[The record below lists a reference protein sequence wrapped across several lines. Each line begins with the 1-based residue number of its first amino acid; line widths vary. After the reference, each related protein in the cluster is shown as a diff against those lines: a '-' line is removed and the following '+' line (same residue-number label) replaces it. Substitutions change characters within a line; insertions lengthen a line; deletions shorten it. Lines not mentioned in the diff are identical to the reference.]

1 MSSNHTPASASV
13 SVIGLGLMGQALAA
27 AFLKAGHA
35 TTVWNRSAEK
45 AERLVA
51 DGAALAAAPADAVAA
66 SDLLVVCV
74 STYDVMHDVLG
85 GLDEALRG
93 KTLVNLTTGSSE
105 QARRTAA
112 WAERNGVRYLDGA
125 IMITPPGI
133 GAETSVLFYAGDKAV
148 FDSHEPVLKLLG
160 GGTTYLGT
168 DHGKPALF
176 DVSLLGLM
184 WGALNSF
191 LHGVAVVET
200 GGVKA
205 QEFLPWAHMWLD
217 AIKIFTADYAAQ
229 IDAGD
234 ETFPANDATL
244 ETHLGALRHLVEES
258 EALGVDTELP
268 RYSEE
273 LMERV
278 IAQGH
283 AKDSYASVVKAYRR
297 PVR

>member
-1 MSSNHTPASASV
+1 MGDNHTSV
-13 SVIGLGLMGQALAA
+13 SVLGLGLMGQALAA

-35 TTVWNRSAEK
+35 TTVWNRSADK
-45 AERLVA
+45 ADGLVA
-51 DGAALAAAPADAVAA
+51 DGAVLAANPADAVAA
-66 SDLLVVCV
+66 SDLVIVCV
-74 STYDVMHDVLG
+74 DVRRGARRHRLAGRRPARQDRG
-85 GLDEALRG
+85 QSDHGLL
-93 KTLVNLTTGSSE
+93 E
-105 QARRTAA
+105 QARQTAE
-112 WAERNGVRYLDGA
+112 WAEKNGAKYLDGA

-133 GAETSVLFYAGDKAV
+133 GAETSVLFYAGDQAV
-148 FDSHEPVLKLLG
+148 FDAHEPVLKLLG

-191 LHGVAVVET
+191 LHGVAIVET

-217 AIKIFTADYAAQ
+217 AIKMFTADYAAQ

-234 ETFPANDATL
+234 EKFPANDATL
-244 ETHLGALRHLVEES
+244 ETHLGALKHLVEES

-268 RYSEE
+268 KYSEA
-273 LMERV
+273 LMEGI

-283 AKDSYASVVKAYRR
+283 AKNSYASVVKAYRR
-297 PVR
+297 PQQ

>member
-1 MSSNHTPASASV
+1 MGDNHTSV

-27 AFLKAGHA
+27 AFLGAGHA
-35 TTVWNRSAEK
+35 TTVWNRSADK
-45 AERLVA
+45 ARGLVA
-51 DGAALAAAPADAVAA
+51 DGAVLAATPGDAVAA
-66 SDLLVVCV
+66 SDLVVVCV
-74 STYDVMHDVLG
+74 STYDVVHDVIGALG
-85 GLDEALRG
+85 DALHG
-93 KTLVNLTTGSSE
+93 KTLVNLTSGSSA
-105 QARRTAA
+105 QARQTAE
-112 WAERNGVRYLDGA
+112 WAERNGAAYLDGA

-133 GAETSVLFYAGDKAV
+133 GAETSVLFYAGDRAV
-148 FDSHEPVLKLLG
+148 FDAHEPVLKLLG
-160 GGTTYLGT
+160 GGTTHLGT

-191 LHGVAVVET
+191 LHGVAIVET

-205 QEFLPWAHMWLD
+205 LEFLPWAHMWLD

-234 ETFPANDATL
+234 GKFPAHDATL
-244 ETHLGALRHLVEES
+244 ETHLGALKHLVEES

-268 RYSEE
+268 KYSEA

-283 AKDSYASVVKAYRR
+283 ARNSYASVVQAYRR
-297 PVR
+297 PAG